1 MVVSYMFKD
10 KNSELL
16 FKLFLKEKNLTCN
29 IETIHSTCIC
39 RIYINHIFGAKK
51 CAHYNKEIK
60 KSVWIQAVERGYAEE
75 VETSEG
81 KVFIWKENDDDVDT
95 WTIGM
100 KNEL

>member
-1 MVVSYMFKD
+1 MFKD

-51 CAHYNKEIK
+51 CAHINFREKKYYVYGLPATNLEIFK
-60 KSVWIQAVERGYAEE
+60 YL
-75 VETSEG
+75 
-81 KVFIWKENDDDVDT
+81 NDYGHDLSFLIEDDNPIKTFV
-95 WTIGM
+95 GL
-100 KNEL
+100 KYV